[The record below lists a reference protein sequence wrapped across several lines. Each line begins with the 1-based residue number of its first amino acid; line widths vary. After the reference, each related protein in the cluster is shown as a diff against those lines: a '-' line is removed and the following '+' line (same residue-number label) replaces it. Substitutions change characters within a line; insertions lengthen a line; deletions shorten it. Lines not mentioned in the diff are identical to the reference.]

1 MDHTNSGDA
10 PGGEPDPGHDARR
23 ASDPELEL
31 AARLRRG
38 DEDAIAELYARYLP
52 LLVSMTR
59 QHRVLPSEREDLAM
73 DVLTEAALQLRRP
86 EARAPR
92 SLPGLLATMLRR
104 RVLDRRRREAVQVPV
119 VHVDDVPE
127 AALVQGDERH
137 RAPMGEASALTRLA
151 DHIEAHVDD
160 TELVILH
167 WLGERV
173 PQRIIAEWLGLSHG
187 AVRMRIGRL
196 RDRLREVVRTYCLAT
211 DSESHEALARFFGRF
226 AAGSAGHFTTRSP
239 GRAPGGRRHGS
250 PT

>member
-1 MDHTNSGDA
+1 MDDTNSGDA
-10 PGGEPDPGHDARR
+10 PSGDPTPGREARR
-23 ASDPELEL
+23 ASDPGAEL
-31 AARLRRG
+31 AARLQQG
-38 DEDAIAELYARYLP
+38 DEDAINELYVRYLP
-52 LLVSMTR
+52 LMLSLTR
-59 QHRVLPSEREDLAM
+59 QHRVLPSEREELAL

-86 EARAPR
+86 ESRVPR

-119 VHVDDVPE
+119 VSVDDVPE
-127 AALVQGDERH
+127 SALVHSGDRS
-137 RAPMGEASALTRLA
+137 RAPRVEASALTRLA

-196 RDRLREVVRTYCLAT
+196 RDRLREVVRTYWLAT
-211 DSESHEALARFFGRF
+211 DSESHESLARFFARF
-226 AAGSAGHFTTRSP
+226 AAGSAGHPTTRSP